1 MTKKPNIII
10 AGGGTGGHLFPA
22 LAIGAQLIRKRPE
35 AQVFYIG
42 SKFGIEARIL
52 PKKGL
57 AHALLP
63 IRGLQR
69 GLSAQALARN
79 LALPFRLLR
88 SYYLAKKIFNTI
100 NPQVIV
106 GTGGYAS
113 AIPLKLAVKSNI
125 PILIQEQNSY
135 PGLTTRMFADKARR
149 VCIAFSDAC
158 KYLKKKTLFSQEIQ
172 SDRKSGMV
180 TA

>member
-22 LAIGAQLIRKRPE
+22 LAIGEQLMKKRPE

-42 SKFGIEARIL
+42 SKFGIEARLL
-52 PKKGL
+52 PKKEP
-57 AHALLP
+57 AYALLP

-79 LALPFRLLR
+79 FALPFRLFR
-88 SYYLAKKIFNTI
+88 SYYLAKKIFNRI

-113 AIPLKLAVKSNI
+113 AIPLKLAVRNNI
-125 PILIQEQNSY
+125 PILLQEQNSY
-135 PGLTTRMFADKARR
+135 PGLTTRMFADKADRIC
-149 VCIAFSDAC
+149 VAFSDAY
-158 KYLKKKTLFSQEIQ
+158 KYLKKKTLNSPVIQ
-172 SDRKSGMV
+172 SGPKFR
-180 TA
+180 TAIV